1 MIAHLLAEAVNLFT
15 KPARTVVS
23 DRRSVVADADKFTF
37 CYILG
42 HPASE

>member
-1 MIAHLLAEAVNLFT
+1 MIADLLAEAVNLFA
-15 KPARTVVS
+15 KPARTAVS
-23 DRRSVVADADKFTF
+23 DRLSVVADAAKFTF

>member
-1 MIAHLLAEAVNLFT
+1 MIADLLTEAVNLFT
-15 KPARTVVS
+15 KPASTVVS
-23 DRRSVVADADKFTF
+23 DRLSGVADADKFTF